1 MAVNSNNVDV
11 VFRIQSQNSKE
22 SCSFPSMSEAS
33 KELWNKM
40 PAPPPDRFL
49 PWETLEEIAMTRK
62 ISNADRI

>member
-1 MAVNSNNVDV
+1 M
-11 VFRIQSQNSKE
+11 R
-22 SCSFPSMSEAS
+22 EAS